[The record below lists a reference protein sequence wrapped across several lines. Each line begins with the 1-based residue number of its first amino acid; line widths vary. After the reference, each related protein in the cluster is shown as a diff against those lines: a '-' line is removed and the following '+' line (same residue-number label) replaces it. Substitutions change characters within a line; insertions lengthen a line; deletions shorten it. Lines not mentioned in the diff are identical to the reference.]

1 MLKKLYRLI
10 VGADTVRLTCYEDMQ
25 FMLDCNKLARDVQDR
40 RKSESE
46 INGIPRPKY
55 ESALLRAAIEGVRA

>member
-25 FMLDCNKLARDVQDR
+25 FMLDCNKLMRDASVR
-40 RKSESE
+40 RKSEPE
-46 INGIPRPKY
+46 IAGIPRP
-55 ESALLRAAIEGVRA
+55 IHEGAWNVRVRA